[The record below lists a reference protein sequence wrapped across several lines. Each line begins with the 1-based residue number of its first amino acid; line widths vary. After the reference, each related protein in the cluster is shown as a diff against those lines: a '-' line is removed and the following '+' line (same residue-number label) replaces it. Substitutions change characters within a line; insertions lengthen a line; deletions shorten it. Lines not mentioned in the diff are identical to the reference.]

1 MGRHDSGGR
10 AGGHAGRG
18 SQSGAISGDLVDPPT
33 QLLTPVSAGGPPDRG
48 RAIVR
53 GVGEVLITLGLI
65 VLLFVAYEVYITDL
79 FSAGKQRDA
88 VSNLDDTWRDEPADP
103 QRVDHFDG
111 LAEGEGFA
119 KLYIPAFGSDYSFAV
134 LEGTSAATLEI
145 GPGHYRDTAY
155 PGEPG
160 NFAVA
165 GHRVGKGSP
174 FNDLDLLSSCDAIV
188 VETRNSW
195 FTYRVLPM
203 DDERA
208 GWAAG
213 PGTRATCGAVTPLGG
228 AYEDVVGREIVR
240 PTEGSVV
247 LPVPR
252 RPDLRPSAGER
263 ASLLTLTTCHPK
275 FSDRQRMIVHAV
287 LVEQAAKDPAQ
298 PNLRPTAME
307 ES

>member
-1 MGRHDSGGR
+1 MGRHDS
-10 AGGHAGRG
+10 AGRG
-18 SQSGAISGDLVDPPT
+18 GGNAGPGDRMGAVRGDLANAPT
-33 QLLTPVSAGGPPDRG
+33 QLLTPVPAGGRPDRA

-53 GVGEVLITLGLI
+53 GIGELLITLGLI
-65 VLLFVAYEVYITDL
+65 VLLFVVYEVYITDL

-88 VSNLDDTWRDEPADP
+88 VSTLDDTWRDEPADP

-111 LAEGEGFA
+111 LAEGQGFA
-119 KLYIPAFGSDYSFAV
+119 KLYIPAFGSDYNFAV
-134 LEGTSAATLEI
+134 LEGTSAATLEV
-145 GPGHYRDTAY
+145 GPGHYKDTAY

-174 FNDLDLLSSCDAIV
+174 FNDLDLLNSCDAIV

-203 DDERA
+203 ADEKA

-213 PGTRATCGAVTPLGG
+213 PGSRATCGKVTPLGG
-228 AYEDVVGREIVR
+228 VYADVAGREIVR

-247 LPVPR
+247 LPVPH
-252 RPDLRPSAGER
+252 RPDLRPSAGEQ